1 MNVIE
6 QARHTSA
13 NAAFSARNPYP
24 GWIASLS
31 VTAAAE
37 MIAGMLR

>member
-6 QARHTSA
+6 HARHTSA
-13 NAAFSARNPYP
+13 KAGFSARNPYP
-24 GWIASLS
+24 GWMASLS